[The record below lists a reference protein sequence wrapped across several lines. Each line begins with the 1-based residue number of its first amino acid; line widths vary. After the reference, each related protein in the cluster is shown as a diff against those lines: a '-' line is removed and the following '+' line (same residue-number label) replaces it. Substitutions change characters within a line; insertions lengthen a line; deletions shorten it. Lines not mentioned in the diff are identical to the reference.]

1 MFEDFLQGFLG
12 DGVKGFPKVEFY
24 DHGLGFPFVAAV
36 KELGCV
42 DEIFGYASSRDEA
55 RLVCMDK

>member
-1 MFEDFLQGFLG
+1 VFEDFLQGLPG
-12 DGVKGFPKVEFY
+12 DGVEGFSEVEFY
-24 DHGLGFPFVAAV
+24 NHGLGFSFVAAV

-42 DEIFGYASSRDEA
+42 DKIFGYASARDEA